1 MLREP
6 IAAMGTRGELL
17 LDAPEGAAGRAALAR
32 ARREI
37 GRLEAVF
44 SRFRPD
50 SELSRLNRARRMRVG
65 RDMARVLGAAI
76 ELRERTG
83 GRFDPAV
90 GAAVV
95 GAGYD
100 RDFAEL
106 GHDPRPPV
114 RAACGGAIAL
124 EPGSGDASLG
134 PGVLLDLG
142 GLAKGDA
149 ADRARDLLAGAGP
162 CLVNLGGDVAVA
174 GEPAAGP
181 WPVAVPGPAG
191 RVPGPAGGVT
201 LALGRGG
208 LATSGVDRRRWR
220 RGGRDAH
227 HAIDPRTGAPA
238 ATDLVRA
245 TALGATAAEADAL
258 ATALLVAGEGGARR
272 LARRLGVPAVL
283 VTADGR
289 LELAGG
295 LG

>member
-6 IAAMGTRGELL
+6 ITAMGTGGELL
-17 LDAPEGAAGRAALAR
+17 LDAPDGPAARDALAR

-37 GRLEAVF
+37 ARLEGVF
-44 SRFRPD
+44 SRFRPE
-50 SELSRLNRARRMRVG
+50 SELSRLNRARTMRVG
-65 RDMARVLGAAI
+65 RDMVRVLTAAL

-83 GRFDPAV
+83 GRFDPTV

-100 RDFAEL
+100 RDFARL
-106 GHDPRPPV
+106 GDDPRPP
-114 RAACGGAIAL
+114 APAPCGGAIAL
-124 EPGSGDASLG
+124 DPGSGEAALG
-134 PGVLLDLG
+134 PDVLLDLG

-149 ADRARDLLAGAGP
+149 ADRARDLLAAAGP

-174 GEPAAGP
+174 GAPASGP
-181 WPVAVPGPAG
+181 WPVGVGGPAG
-191 RVPGPAGGVT
+191 DVT

-220 RGGRDAH
+220 RGGREAH
-227 HAIDPRTGAPA
+227 HVIDPRTGAPA

-245 TALGATAAEADAL
+245 TAVGATAAEAEAL
-258 ATALLVAGEGGARR
+258 ATALLVAGERGARR

-289 LELAGG
+289 MALEGG
-295 LG
+295 LA

>member
-1 MLREP
+1 M
-6 IAAMGTRGELL
+6 
-17 LDAPEGAAGRAALAR
+17 
-32 ARREI
+32 
-37 GRLEAVF
+37 V
-44 SRFRPD
+44 
-50 SELSRLNRARRMRVG
+50 
-65 RDMARVLGAAI
+65 RVLGAAL
-76 ELRERTG
+76 ELRARTG

-100 RDFAEL
+100 RSFAEL
-106 GHDPRPPV
+106 GDDPRPPAP
-114 RAACGGAIAL
+114 AACGGAIAL
-124 EPGSGDASLG
+124 DPASSEASLG

-149 ADRARDLLAGAGP
+149 ADRARDLLAACGP

-181 WPVAVPGPAG
+181 WPVGVPGPS
-191 RVPGPAGGVT
+191 GGVT

-227 HAIDPRTGAPA
+227 HTIDPRTGAPA
-238 ATDLVRA
+238 DTDLVRA
-245 TALGATAAEADAL
+245 TAVAATAAEADAL
-258 ATALLVAGEGGARR
+258 ATALLVAGEAGARR
-272 LARRLGVPAVL
+272 LAGELAVPAVL

-295 LG
+295 LA